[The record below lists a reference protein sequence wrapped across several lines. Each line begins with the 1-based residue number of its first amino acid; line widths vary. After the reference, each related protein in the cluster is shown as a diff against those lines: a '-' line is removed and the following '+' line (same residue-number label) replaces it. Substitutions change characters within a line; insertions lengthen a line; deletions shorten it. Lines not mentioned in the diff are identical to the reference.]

1 MHRGGFIPALSVFFY
16 HYFLCIFGREGGGG
30 GGLSLDLF
38 IYFLAY
44 WSVSKNQLKKKSQQF
59 YCKATGGWASC
70 STCAFCTRFVSN
82 LSLVRDTRLLRCY
95 YDRRSCGLIFF
106 MHGHKPC
113 LFALLIP
120 SSLGQQEIIF
130 LEKAR
135 TYMETRG
142 GGAEREGYTY
152 MYVYTPSPSLRFCC
166 LSGRVISIV
175 TSGECKPR
183 LGQSKKSW
191 RV

>member
-1 MHRGGFIPALSVFFY
+1 MHRGRFIPALSVFFFITISY
-16 HYFLCIFGREGGGG
+16 AFWQGGRWG
-30 GGLSLDLF
+30 GGLIVRL
-38 IYFLAY
+38 IYLSFLHIG
-44 WSVSKNQLKKKSQQF
+44 VFQKISKEKSQQF

-120 SSLGQQEIIF
+120 SSLGQQEI
-130 LEKAR
+130 KKYR
-135 TYMETRG
+135 KSKNMETRG

-152 MYVYTPSPSLRFCC
+152 MYVHTPSPSLRFCC